1 MTSRIHFSDLQ
12 EYVLVTGASGF
23 IGTLLVK
30 ALVEDGQHVI
40 VLTRHPEKTAHQF
53 DDSVTCIASLDE
65 LPATQRVDVII
76 NLAGARILGWRWSA
90 ARKRVLRLSRTGT
103 TQKLVSWVAQA
114 AHKPRLLLSAS
125 AIGYYGI
132 QARADTA
139 LLTEA
144 DAPQA
149 IFMSELCQEWEAA
162 GHAASRHG
170 VQVKCMRF
178 GLVLGT
184 EGALPM
190 MMLPIRLG
198 LGGPLGDGRQA
209 LSWIHVDD
217 LLRAIAHLWTMPT
230 EPQANDT
237 RSDAQGSIEAYN
249 FTAPEIV
256 TQAVFSKTAAQ
267 LLHRPCFFPTPAI
280 LMRLLLGEQAD
291 LLLEGQRV
299 TPARLQA
306 NGFEFTYPDVRS
318 ALQNIFHAKENHRA

>member
-1 MTSRIHFSDLQ
+1 MTSRIHFSDVQ

-40 VLTRHPEKTAHQF
+40 VLSRHPGKTAAHF

-76 NLAGARILGWRWSA
+76 NLAGARILGWRWST

-103 TQKLVSWVAQA
+103 TQKLVSWIAQA

-162 GHAASRHG
+162 AHAASRHG

-178 GLVLGT
+178 GLVLGK

-217 LLRAIAHLWTMPT
+217 LLRAIAHLWKMQT

-318 ALQNIFHAKENHRA
+318 ALQNIFHAKENRRA

>member
-1 MTSRIHFSDLQ
+1 MTSRIHFSDIQ

-40 VLTRHPEKTAHQF
+40 VLSRHPDKTAAQF
-53 DDSVTCIASLDE
+53 DDGVTCIGSLDE

-90 ARKRVLRLSRTGT
+90 ARKRVLRLSRIGT
-103 TQKLVSWVAQA
+103 TQKLVSWIERA

-132 QARADTA
+132 QAREDAA

-162 GHAASRHG
+162 AHAASLHG

-178 GLVLGT
+178 GLVLGKG
-184 EGALPM
+184 GALPM

-217 LLRAIAHLWTMPT
+217 LLRAIAHLWKMPT
-230 EPQANDT
+230 RLQADDSQ
-237 RSDAQGSIEAYN
+237 SDAQDVIEAYN

-256 TQAVFSKTAAQ
+256 TQAVFSKTAAR

-306 NGFEFTYPDVRS
+306 SGFEFAYPDVRS
-318 ALQNIFHAKENHRA
+318 ALQNIFHTD